1 MIYFSTYY
9 IVSKHIIIKA
19 LTGSDVVF
27 PQFEESE
34 EMEEVFPQFEESEE
48 SEEVSLTYTLWV
60 PYMGSF
66 FDPERFHWGS
76 FFIMALIA

>member
-1 MIYFSTYY
+1 MMIYFSTYY

-19 LTGSDVVF
+19 LTGSDV
-27 PQFEESE
+27 
-34 EMEEVFPQFEESEE
+34 VFPQFEESEE